1 MKKLTIWGI
10 CFAVLMFSLNLIGCY
25 DFIMV
30 VTHNRAYFAEL
41 YTPAIK
47 AYFTNYPIFFLI
59 LWIGNLLGGILTPIF
74 YIFKNKSAVSLAG
87 LAFWAD
93 VLLVIVTCLF
103 RNRIQIFGWHFAL
116 DLVILC
122 LIGIYYWYLRKVVS
136 SK

>member
-47 AYFTNYPIFFLI
+47 AYSVSYTH
-59 LWIGNLLGGILTPIF
+59 LTLPT
-74 YIFKNKSAVSLAG
+74 KA
-87 LAFWAD
+87 
-93 VLLVIVTCLF
+93 
-103 RNRIQIFGWHFAL
+103 
-116 DLVILC
+116 
-122 LIGIYYWYLRKVVS
+122 
-136 SK
+136 

>member
-30 VTHNRAYFAEL
+30 VTHNRAYFAEH

-47 AYFTNYPIFFLI
+47 AYFANYPIFFLI
-59 LWIGNLLGGILTPIF
+59 LWIGNLLGGILAPIF
-74 YIFKNKSAVSLAG
+74 HLFRNKLALTFAG
-87 LAFWAD
+87 LAFWTD

-103 RNRIQIFGWHFAL
+103 RNRIQIFGQQFIV
-116 DLVILC
+116 DLIILG
-122 LIGIYYWYLRKVVS
+122 LIGIYYRYLHKVVS